1 MYLMPTNSVGARFS
15 APRTEKKS
23 HGEGMTVTTEADW
36 SSGAGK
42 APAVELPLNQLRP
55 GAYIRVAGINEDHVR
70 ALADWDGELP
80 PIVVQRSTMRVI
92 DGVHRVKAAK
102 LRGDTS
108 IRARLVDLSDQAAF
122 VESVTANI
130 GHGLP
135 LSLSDRKAAAARMM
149 TLFPQWS
156 DRALGRACG
165 LSGETISAFR
175 LRSGAGEPERRIG
188 LDGKSRP
195 VDSGP
200 GRRVAR
206 ELLDA
211 HPDAT
216 LREIARE
223 AGVSPGT
230 VRKVRDSMR
239 ADNQGRG
246 NAPVRSADEPMRRS
260 VKPSVAQSRQP
271 WRPQIEMDSE
281 RILDNLSRDPSLR
294 YQAMGRDLLRLLHRG
309 RVHPPEREVVDVLP
323 AHCISAVARLTRL
336 YAQQWLALST
346 HLEDRARDVAA

>member
-1 MYLMPTNSVGARFS
+1 
-15 APRTEKKS
+15 
-23 HGEGMTVTTEADW
+23 MTVTTEVDW

-108 IRARLVDLSDQAAF
+108 IHARLVDLSDHAAF
-122 VESVTANI
+122 VQSVAANI

-165 LSGETISAFR
+165 LSGKTISAFR
-175 LRSGAGEPERRIG
+175 VQFDAGEPERRIG

-211 HPDAT
+211 HPDAP

-239 ADNQGRG
+239 AEVSGG
-246 NAPVRSADEPMRRS
+246 VLAPVVTEVQAFAHTAPEPEKTRSLAVRAAVAARAEREDPEPEHIL
-260 VKPSVAQSRQP
+260 QNLRQ
-271 WRPQIEMDSE
+271 
-281 RILDNLSRDPSLR
+281 DPSLIYR
-294 YQAMGRDLLRLLHRG
+294 TQGRDLLRLLQRG
-309 RVHPPEREVVDVLP
+309 PVLAMGERVIDSIPSHCLP
-323 AHCISAVARLTRL
+323 AVAALTRY
-336 YAQQWLALST
+336 YAQEWAMLT
-346 HLEDRARDVAA
+346 GMLENRARREIA